1 VLDLSPDKILM
12 LGIVALVVLGPNRL
26 PGAARTMGR
35 FIGQMRAM
43 SASLQTEVR
52 EALHD
57 PADPFASAIAD
68 FNPAA
73 VRRTVRR
80 AVSETLAPVTSTGP
94 TVSPAFTNLPP
105 APGSSAIP
113 VASTEV
119 AGPPAMG
126 WTGPVSPDDPA
137 LN

>member
-1 VLDLSPDKILM
+1 VLDLSPDKIVM

-26 PGAARTMGR
+26 PGAARTVGR

-57 PADPFASAIAD
+57 PNDPLASAIAD

-73 VRRTVRR
+73 VRRSVRQ
-80 AVSETLAPVTSTGP
+80 AVSETLAPVTATGP
-94 TVSPAFTNLPP
+94 TVSPVATNLPSV
-105 APGSSAIP
+105 PGSSAIP

-119 AGPPAMG
+119 AGPPAAG
-126 WTGPVSPDDPA
+126 WGGPANPDDPT